1 MWEEREGKERG
12 EGQKEAREDDRGDG
26 VRKRHGWNME
36 REKEKGRRGSEIN
49 KRKGKGTTDK

>member
-1 MWEEREGKERG
+1 MWGKREGKERG

-36 REKEKGRRGSEIN
+36 REKEKGRRGSEIT
-49 KRKGKGTTDK
+49 KREGNH